1 MRKVLTR
8 SGAWVEPMLRGD
20 RSRLLCH
27 LQEYLEE
34 TAERLVHGLTQA
46 FMKRGLPLSL
56 SCAGCRAQV
65 VNCGLRQWQDLPH
78 RRLYPDG
85 AAWLAPGPTSD
96 MCVRTR
102 YCPRFS
108 LGRRLG
114 APLSQPSCSACD
126 RRLTLFV
133 LLERQSHVQDQLRK

>member
-1 MRKVLTR
+1 MRKILTR

-27 LQEYLEE
+27 LQGYLEE

-78 RRLYPDG
+78 RRCTPMARRGSLLVQRVTCVSGLGIALGSASGG
-85 AAWLAPGPTSD
+85 A
-96 MCVRTR
+96 
-102 YCPRFS
+102 
-108 LGRRLG
+108 
-114 APLSQPSCSACD
+114 
-126 RRLTLFV
+126 
-133 LLERQSHVQDQLRK
+133 